1 MKRLTQ
7 TTLVCVLMLAV
18 ASLAA
23 AQGTLQVPSGT
34 PQPAMRFGNFIEVGN
49 DVLMH
54 IIATTDFRYNTTE
67 NFEFERKVRD
77 RVPTRADTGTEP
89 QGGESDTFWMLSRFG
104 VDFRYQKSTEVQ
116 LVLEQRTTLD
126 GNTTDDRF
134 NSTNPGGT
142 DVFGRAASTENKGFF
157 CVYCWL
163 DYKFEGTPLR
173 MRVGFDLWTVDQAGL
188 IGDNDPRFA
197 IFGDFGDLDVM
208 GAAVYQYESQRLGLT
223 NDNDLLY
230 YTFSAGYNL
239 KPHRF
244 QLDVIYTRDRFGGAD
259 VGSPRTVAITT
270 GIGFGGQKNDSVL
283 ISGSWSGRAGPV
295 RALVQGM
302 VVLGHAKGANAD
314 GIAQAGLAGVRGPD
328 RDYDIFAYGGVA
340 YAEAD
345 FGIIRPFIG
354 AIYGSADDDPT
365 DHKLHGFNPQPYGT
379 TTQLTGTTWFAHL
392 DTSNALSARDYAC
405 PGRFQGLGV
414 NPATPG
420 VNPAATANP
429 GAPGIAGRIGPTLPM
444 TDPKAVIA
452 GQQNPYATGIR
463 GTAAQ
468 PSGGFHECAHTVT
481 NPYND
486 RLGTVGHLGLFST
499 YSNPGTLVLP
509 VGVRVFPLKGYEINA
524 WYMYKQMMNTALL
537 EAAFAPELA
546 VRGGGIRKHQYD
558 EIGGSVLWTL
568 NPNFDIRL
576 AGNVAFA
583 GGGSLDLAHLGN
595 CNAGGGGAY
604 GSSARCGGK
613 DAALRGEVRFRARF

>member
-1 MKRLTQ
+1 MKRF
-7 TTLVCVLMLAV
+7 TLVALVYVLMLAV

-54 IIATTDFRYNTTE
+54 IIATNDFRYATST
-67 NFEFERKVRD
+67 NFDFERKVRD
-77 RVPTRADTGTEP
+77 RVASRNPESTIE
-89 QGGESDTFWMLSRFG
+89 QGGESDNFWLLTRFG

-116 LVLEQRTTLD
+116 IVLEQRTTLD
-126 GNTTDDRF
+126 GNTSDDRF

-142 DVFGRAASTENKGFF
+142 DIFGRAASTENKGFF

-173 MRVGFDLWTVDQAGL
+173 IRVGFDLWTVDQAGL

-197 IFGDFGDLDVM
+197 VFGDFGDLDVM
-208 GAAVYQYESQRLGLT
+208 GAAVYQFESQRLGLT
-223 NDNDLLY
+223 NDNDLIY
-230 YTFSAGYNL
+230 YTFSVGYNL

-244 QLDVIYTRDRFGGAD
+244 QLDVIYNRDRFNGAD
-259 VGSPRTVAITT
+259 TQAGAVQFR
-270 GIGFGGQKNDSVL
+270 GQKNDSVL
-283 ISGSWSGRAGPV
+283 VVASWSGRAGPV
-295 RALVQGM
+295 RALVQAMGM
-302 VVLGHAKGANAD
+302 VGHAKGANAD
-314 GIAQAGLAGVRGPD
+314 GIALAGLTGVRGPD
-328 RDYDIFAYGGVA
+328 RDYDILAGGGVA
-340 YAEAD
+340 YVEAD

-354 AIYGSADDDPT
+354 AIYGTADGDPT
-365 DHKLHGFNPQPYGT
+365 DHKLHGFNPQSFNT

-414 NPATPG
+414 NPAAPG
-420 VNPAATANP
+420 VATTNP
-429 GAPGIAGRIGPTLPM
+429 GASGIPGRPATPTGTLPLSP
-444 TDPKAVIA
+444 TNNPTQVIA
-452 GQQNPYATGIR
+452 GQRNPYATGI
-463 GTAAQ
+463 GVASTA
-468 PSGGFHECAHTVT
+468 PSGGFVECAHTVT

-486 RLGTVGHLGLFST
+486 RFGNTSHLGINSS

-509 VGVRVFPLKGYEINA
+509 AGIRVFPLKGYEINA
-524 WYMYKQMMNTALL
+524 WYMYKRFVDTALL

-576 AGNVAFA
+576 AGNVTFA